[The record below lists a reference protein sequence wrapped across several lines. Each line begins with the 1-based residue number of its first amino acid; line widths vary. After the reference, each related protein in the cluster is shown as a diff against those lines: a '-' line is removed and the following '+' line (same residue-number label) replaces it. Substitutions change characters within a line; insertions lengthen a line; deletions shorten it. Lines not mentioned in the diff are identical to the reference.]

1 MNKVID
7 TILYYDEDLII
18 DLRMNILNN
27 HVNYFVIL
35 ECNYDFNGNYKGF
48 NFKIN
53 KFNNFINKIIEFIN
67 FEIESF
73 VISIEIIITLKNYE
87 IIDMI
92 IQDIHPQIYYQ
103 IFIII

>member
-53 KFNNFINKIIEFIN
+53 KFNNFINKIIYIKLDLSDKIN
-67 FEIESF
+67 LIKKDSW
-73 VISIEIIITLKNYE
+73 
-87 IIDMI
+87 
-92 IQDIHPQIYYQ
+92 
-103 IFIII
+103 